1 MKENEKQGLF
11 TQLKKDVRKRMLTG
25 LLLILPVY
33 VTFFVIKFLFSF
45 IGGILSPV
53 ITQTLHFF
61 GVTMPK
67 TSLDE
72 FIITFLGLILTFVA
86 LYFIGIFAA
95 NFVGKFI
102 IKYFENLLTKMP
114 IVKSIYSS
122 VKQVLHAVALPG
134 KQSFKRVVLVDFPKE
149 GTKSI
154 GFVTGV
160 SECGDGKKISVFI
173 PTIPNP
179 TTGFLIF
186 VDESDVTNTNLTVE
200 EAFKT
205 LFSAGV
211 LMPENVS
218 AAFRTNITPNP
229 NQEIS

>member
-186 VDESDVTNTNLTVE
+186 VDESAVT
-200 EAFKT
+200 
-205 LFSAGV
+205 
-211 LMPENVS
+211 
-218 AAFRTNITPNP
+218 
-229 NQEIS
+229 